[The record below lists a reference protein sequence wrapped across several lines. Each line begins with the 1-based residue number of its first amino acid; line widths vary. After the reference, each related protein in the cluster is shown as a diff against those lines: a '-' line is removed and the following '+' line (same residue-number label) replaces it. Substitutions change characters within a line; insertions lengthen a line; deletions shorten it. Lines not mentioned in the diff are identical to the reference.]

1 MTEKDK
7 EINEL
12 RRENAKLR
20 ADLTRTKAIQ
30 LRLFKLVPA
39 QYLALLA
46 KEYPEMHNDR

>member
-20 ADLTRTKAIQ
+20 AELARAKEIQ
-30 LRLFKLVPA
+30 MRLFKLVPA
-39 QYLALLA
+39 DALILLA
-46 KEYPEMHNDR
+46 KEYPEKLL